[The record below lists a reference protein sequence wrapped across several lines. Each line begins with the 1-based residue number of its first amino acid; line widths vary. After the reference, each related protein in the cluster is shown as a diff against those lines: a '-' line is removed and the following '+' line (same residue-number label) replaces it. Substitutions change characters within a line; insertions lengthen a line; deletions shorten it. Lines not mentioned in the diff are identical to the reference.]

1 MTERERKGGERETAK
16 ETEGGEGRGGE
27 GEAEAVMCKNELGG
41 EDGGKCGRR
50 TS

>member
-1 MTERERKGGERETAK
+1 MTERERKGGSERQQK
-16 ETEGGEGRGGE
+16 RLREGRGGE